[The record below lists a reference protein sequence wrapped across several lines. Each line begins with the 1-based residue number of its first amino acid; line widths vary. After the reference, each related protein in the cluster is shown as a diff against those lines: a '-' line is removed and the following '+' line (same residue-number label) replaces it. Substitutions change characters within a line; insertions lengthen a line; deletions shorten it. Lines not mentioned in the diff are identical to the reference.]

1 MSPKGTHF
9 HGRVLRSPEV
19 FTSPH
24 GQRPAPMKPARPC
37 RPNVCLVEGF
47 CFTTHH
53 CRARRPSHDTALMD
67 GCHPK
72 VCGVRL
78 GGLLFHLRQLVRV
91 VMCQVYT
98 LQHTVG
104 GLRCQVYNLPIGPR
118 VYTHV
123 ASLYGWL
130 KRHPAVAVV
139 GHHLTRVGWCTCVLR
154 ALTCRCVRT

>member
-1 MSPKGTHF
+1 
-9 HGRVLRSPEV
+9 
-19 FTSPH
+19 
-24 GQRPAPMKPARPC
+24 MKPARPC

-53 CRARRPSHDTALMD
+53 CRARLPSHDTALMD

-78 GGLLFHLRQLVRV
+78 GGRLFHLRQLVRV
-91 VMCQVYT
+91 VLCQVYT

-104 GLRCQVYNLPIGPR
+104 GLRCQVYGSSYLDLPIWIFLSSYRSPG
-118 VYTHV
+118 VHTHV

-139 GHHLTRVGWCTCVLR
+139 GHHLTRVGWCTCVP
-154 ALTCRCVRT
+154 